1 MRLDLDLVRR
11 VEHSA
16 AEVGARQAL
25 ALATRS
31 PSSGA
36 AAEPC
41 DGGSLLSFG
50 HGRYVNRAVGLGLG
64 GTDAAEIIAALDRF
78 YDSRSMP
85 PSVEISPWATE
96 DLLGELASADYRLE
110 RFRNVYVRALASLP
124 EEPEVSIVRIDAVL
138 HHRIGAT
145 GTDDVAEGEVLGTWR
160 RHRRERLGDG
170 RDQGAITVVPDVDRQ
185 GEGVRP
191 AGQDTRAGLGH
202 DVHLGGGA
210 GGGVGHRPT
219 EAPAGFPIEQDPGL
233 VCGRRRAQAGGGDV
247 LGGQATVGHQRRQ
260 LDSPQPGR
268 AVRRHDSKK
277 PGPWGPGSSR
287 TPGVPWITS
296 ACGCRSAC

>member
-64 GTDAAEIIAALDRF
+64 GTDAAEIVAALDRF

-124 EEPEVSIVRIDAVL
+124 EEPEVSIVRIDAGSTL
-138 HHRIGAT
+138 RHHILAGDTEPGSEARRISDEYCDAAGFVDGAV
-145 GTDDVAEGEVLGTWR
+145 DLVALVDAEPAACGSLNMIDGVGWLGGAATLSAHRGRGLQSALVAR
-160 RHRRERLGDG
+160 RLRLATEHGCTFAAATALPDGQSARNLERLGFRLAYTQAVLTRRG
-170 RDQGAITVVPDVDRQ
+170 S
-185 GEGVRP
+185 
-191 AGQDTRAGLGH
+191 RAG
-202 DVHLGGGA
+202 A
-210 GGGVGHRPT
+210 
-219 EAPAGFPIEQDPGL
+219 
-233 VCGRRRAQAGGGDV
+233 
-247 LGGQATVGHQRRQ
+247 
-260 LDSPQPGR
+260 
-268 AVRRHDSKK
+268 
-277 PGPWGPGSSR
+277 
-287 TPGVPWITS
+287 S
-296 ACGCRSAC
+296 ASGCC